1 MKITFISHASILV
14 EAGDLRVLSDPWWQ
28 GPCFGNQ
35 WWLYPKP
42 YLECLDGRPI
52 EYVYISHGHPDHFH
66 RGTLRRFPRG
76 TKVIISRGSVLA
88 RALQD
93 MDLEVIQLAPEE
105 VRDLGNSVACQ
116 IMPTYG
122 GDSLMIIID
131 RNEVCVNAND
141 SLHSAPH
148 SLQDQVTAQI
158 KALYPRID
166 YLFCAYG
173 IASHFPNCYIIPGKD
188 YVRTAENRQRYF
200 NRQWARVA
208 SLLEPRFAFPCGR
221 HGFT

>member
-1 MKITFISHASILV
+1 MKITFISHAAILV

-52 EYVYISHGHPDHFH
+52 DYVYISHGHPDHFH

-105 VRDLGNSVACQ
+105 VRNLGNSVACQ
-116 IMPTYG
+116 IM
-122 GDSLMIIID
+122 
-131 RNEVCVNAND
+131 
-141 SLHSAPH
+141 
-148 SLQDQVTAQI
+148 
-158 KALYPRID
+158 
-166 YLFCAYG
+166 
-173 IASHFPNCYIIPGKD
+173 
-188 YVRTAENRQRYF
+188 
-200 NRQWARVA
+200 
-208 SLLEPRFAFPCGR
+208 
-221 HGFT
+221 